1 MGRRS
6 SAGWPELMT
15 SGDARTASG
24 KKLAEGRL
32 KASGSTVLLGE
43 VLRSWWRGQHGL
55 RGTGG
60 KQLLEGGAH
69 RLRWFGAKSGERKG
83 GGREQ
88 GLGVDPV
95 LGAELLQW
103 PHPAGMQWKTSP
115 RWSRS
120 SVRRS
125 GSWRW
130 HYGSRAGAS
139 MG

>member
-1 MGRRS
+1 MGWRS
-6 SAGWPELMT
+6 GAGWPESMT
-15 SGDARTASG
+15 SGDAWTASG

-60 KQLLEGGAH
+60 KQLLGGGAH

-88 GLGVDPV
+88 GLGGRPCTWGGAPAVVSGGRGVVERPAHG
-95 LGAELLQW
+95 GAEAW
-103 PHPAGMQWKTSP
+103 CGGADRGGGTRVWAAAG
-115 RWSRS
+115 
-120 SVRRS
+120 
-125 GSWRW
+125 
-130 HYGSRAGAS
+130 
-139 MG
+139 